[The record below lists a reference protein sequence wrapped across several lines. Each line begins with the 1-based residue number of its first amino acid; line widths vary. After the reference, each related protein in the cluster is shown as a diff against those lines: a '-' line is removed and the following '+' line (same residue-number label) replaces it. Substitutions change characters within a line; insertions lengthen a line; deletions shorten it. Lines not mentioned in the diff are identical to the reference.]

1 MQYVT
6 LMVGYMNARA
16 NTTPGHDKDAGW
28 EVGVRQTVPVALPGV
43 WKFLLGP
50 GLPLWLGETA
60 LKTEKG
66 ARYETHDHVRGEVR
80 QYTDNAKIRL
90 TWQPSDW
97 PHPTELYVSVKAVE
111 AGTTIAI
118 QHEQLADREERRMML
133 GHWKN
138 VIAAI
143 AHEIDK
149 RAK

>member
-16 NTTPGHDKDAGW
+16 NNTTGHSKDAGW
-28 EVGVRQTVPVALPGV
+28 EVGVRETVPVALPGV
-43 WKFLLGP
+43 WKFLVGP
-50 GLPLWLGETA
+50 GLPLWLGETS
-60 LKTEKG
+60 LTLQKG
-66 ARYETHDHVRGEVR
+66 ARYETADGVRGEIR
-80 QYTDNAKIRL
+80 QYTENAKLRL

-97 PHPTELYVSVKAVE
+97 PHPTVIYLSAKGVE
-111 AGTTIAI
+111 TGTTIGI
-118 QHEQLADREERRMML
+118 QHEELADRDERRMML

-138 VIAAI
+138 VIKAI